1 MPSSLAGKVVL
12 ITGAA
17 RGIGAETARRAAAR
31 GARLSL
37 VGREP
42 ERLAALAAELG
53 DGHAWFDADV
63 TDQAA
68 LDRAVAGTVDA
79 LGGIDVVFANAGI
92 ASNGTVAVTPVEA
105 LVRTVEV
112 NLIGVMRT
120 ISATLPHVTARRGY
134 YLLMSSASALAPL
147 PAMAPYSASKIA
159 VERYGDVLRLELAH
173 KGVDVGVAHP
183 SWIDTD
189 LVRDQQREMSTF
201 NRTLAKLPGPFG
213 KVTPLAEA
221 VDAMIDA
228 MERRR
233 RKVFVPK
240 SLGAFA
246 AARQLFTSALAERAT
261 RKSAARTIPK
271 LEAEVQ
277 ALGRSFGGTSMG
289 HADVPGSASSAP
301 PRDAVG

>member
-1 MPSSLAGKVVL
+1 MASSLAGKVVL

-17 RGIGAETARRAAAR
+17 RGIGAETARQVARR
-31 GARLSL
+31 GARVSL

-42 ERLAALAAELG
+42 QLLAAVAAELG
-53 DGHAWFDADV
+53 PGHIWHEADV

-68 LDRAVAGTVDA
+68 LDRAVAETVAA

-92 ASNGTVAVTPVEA
+92 ASNGTVAVTPVDA
-105 LVRTVEV
+105 LVRTIEV
-112 NLIGVMRT
+112 NLIGVVRT
-120 ISATLPHVTARRGY
+120 ISATLPHVTERRGY

-159 VERYGDVLRLELAH
+159 VEQFGSALRMEVAH

-189 LVRDQQREMSTF
+189 LVRDQQRELSTF
-201 NRTLAKLPGPFG
+201 NATLRTLPGPFG
-213 KVTPLAEA
+213 KVTSLVEC
-221 VDAMIDA
+221 VDALVDG

-240 SLGAFA
+240 SLAPFA
-246 AARQLFTSALAERAT
+246 AIRQFFTSPMAERAT
-261 RKSAARTIPK
+261 MKTAARMVPR
-271 LEAEVQ
+271 LEAEVL
-277 ALGRSFGGTSMG
+277 ALGRAFGEHSVGN
-289 HADVPGSASSAP
+289 ADVPDP
-301 PRDAVG
+301 PHTTP

>member
-1 MPSSLAGKVVL
+1 MASSLANKVVL

-17 RGIGAETARRAAAR
+17 RGIGAETARQVAKR
-31 GARLSL
+31 GARVSL

-42 ERLAALAAELG
+42 RLLAEVAAELG
-53 DGHAWFDADV
+53 PGHVWYEADV

-68 LDRAVAGTVDA
+68 LDRAVAATVAA

-92 ASNGTVAVTPVEA
+92 ASNGTVAVTPVDA
-105 LVRTVEV
+105 LVRTIEV
-112 NLIGVMRT
+112 NLIGVVRT
-120 ISATLPHVTARRGY
+120 ISATLPHVTARSGY

-159 VERYGDVLRLELAH
+159 VEQFGSALRLEVAH

-189 LVRDQQREMSTF
+189 LVRDQQRELSTF
-201 NRTLAKLPGPFG
+201 NRTLATLPGPFG
-213 KVTPLAEA
+213 RVTPLVEC
-221 VDAMIDA
+221 VDALVDG

-233 RKVFVPK
+233 RKVYVPR
-240 SLGAFA
+240 SLAPLA
-246 AARQLFTSALAERAT
+246 AIRQLFTSPMAERAAMKT
-261 RKSAARTIPK
+261 AARMVPR

-277 ALGRSFGGTSMG
+277 ALGRAFGQHSVGL
-289 HADVPGSASSAP
+289 ADVPKP
-301 PRDAVG
+301 PVKGR